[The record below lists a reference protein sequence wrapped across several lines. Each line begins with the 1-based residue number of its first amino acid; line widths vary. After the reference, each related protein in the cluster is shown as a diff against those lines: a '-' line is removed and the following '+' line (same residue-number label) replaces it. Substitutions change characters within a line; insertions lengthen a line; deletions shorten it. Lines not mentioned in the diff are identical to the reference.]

1 MNSLPESTN
10 LHEGFQR
17 VVALAEEV
25 FGSQEQ
31 AAYWLHS
38 NERQLGNKS
47 PWILLTTLPGQRAV
61 EALLCQMH
69 GTVCV

>member
-25 FGSQEQ
+25 FGSQEA

-38 NERQLGNKS
+38 NESQLGNRS
-47 PWILLTTLPGQRAV
+47 PWIVLTTPAGQRAV
-61 EALLCQMH
+61 AALLCEMQQ
-69 GTVCV
+69 GVCV